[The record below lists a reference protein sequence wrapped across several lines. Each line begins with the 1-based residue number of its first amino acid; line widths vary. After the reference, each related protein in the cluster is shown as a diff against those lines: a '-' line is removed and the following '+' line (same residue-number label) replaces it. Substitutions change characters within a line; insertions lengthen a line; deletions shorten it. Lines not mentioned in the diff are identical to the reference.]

1 GNFYAAIY
9 AASGS
14 VVNTTGGQITGT
26 GVGMYGGPGLII
38 ANQGSISGAITSGLS
53 LDGHSVV
60 INAAGGSIGGAVYGI
75 FGAEEE

>member
-1 GNFYAAIY
+1 
-9 AASGS
+9 
-14 VVNTTGGQITGT
+14 
-26 GVGMYGGPGLII
+26 LII

-75 FGAEEE
+75 FGAEEETIINAGSIAATFQAIRIGGGASIFNAGTISGG